1 MELSLADREALLQA
15 KLILE
20 HPGFLARA
28 AELLGHPI
36 ERGFVSL
43 PPTVQHVIARAT
55 QTTLRLGL
63 SLAVASLDRPDPR
76 GARAQ
81 SRSALVWHR
90 VAGGVAGAAGGFFGL
105 VALPAELPISTLII
119 LRAIADVARSEGED
133 LSALEARMA
142 CLEVLALSGGQPES
156 ARAAE
161 TGYYA
166 ARIGLAQSFQKAV
179 DHVGRQGLGKQ
190 VAPPVAE
197 WLTRVGAKYSA
208 RVSHKVIAKAIP
220 LVGAASGAAINSLF
234 VQHFQDVARAHFTI
248 RRLERAYGAGP
259 IQHAYTQLQWH
270 KLGQADSDTT
280 PSA

>member
-15 KLILE
+15 KLVLE

-36 ERGFVSL
+36 ERGLVSL
-43 PPTVQHVIARAT
+43 PPTVQSVIAKAT
-55 QTTLRLGL
+55 QSTLKLGL
-63 SLAVASLDRPDPR
+63 SLAVASLDRPA
-76 GARAQ
+76 ARAPRP
-81 SRSALVWHR
+81 RSALMWHR
-90 VAGGVAGAAGGFFGL
+90 FAGGLCGAAGGFFGL
-105 VALPAELPISTLII
+105 AALPAELPISTLII

-133 LSALEARMA
+133 LSVLEARMA

-156 ARAAE
+156 ARSAE

-166 ARIGLAQSFQKAV
+166 ARIGLAQSFKKAV
-179 DHVGRQGLGKQ
+179 EHVGRQGLGKQ

-208 RVSHKVIAKAIP
+208 RVSQKAIAKAIP

-248 RRLERAYGAGP
+248 RRLERAYGAAP
-259 IQHAYTQLQWH
+259 IQHAYTQLQWR
-270 KLGQADSDTT
+270 KLGQADTDST

>member
-15 KLILE
+15 KLVLE

-36 ERGFVSL
+36 ERGIGNL
-43 PPTVQHVIARAT
+43 PPSVQQAIAKAT
-55 QTTLRLGL
+55 ETTLKLGL
-63 SLAVASLDRPDPR
+63 TVAVASLDR
-76 GARAQ
+76 AQ
-81 SRSALVWHR
+81 PSSRRRSALVWHR

-119 LRAIADVARSEGED
+119 LRAIADVARSEGEN
-133 LSALEARMA
+133 LSELEPRMA
-142 CLEVLALSGGQPES
+142 CLEVLALSGGQPIS
-156 ARAAE
+156 PRSAE

-166 ARIGLAQSFQKAV
+166 ARIGLAQSFKKAV
-179 DHVGRQGLGKQ
+179 EHVGRQGLSKQ

-197 WLTRVGAKYSA
+197 WLTRVGARYSA
-208 RVSHKVIAKAIP
+208 RVSHKVLAKAIP
-220 LVGAASGAAINSLF
+220 FVGAASGAAINSMF

-248 RRLERAYGAGP
+248 RRLERAYGAEP
-259 IQHAYTQLQWH
+259 IQHAYTKLQWK
-270 KLGQADSDTT
+270 KLGGSDVSDT

>member
-15 KLILE
+15 KLVLE

-36 ERGFVSL
+36 ERGLGNL
-43 PPTVQHVIARAT
+43 PPTVQHAIAKAT
-55 QTTLRLGL
+55 ETTLRLGL
-63 SLAVASLDRPDPR
+63 TVAVASLDR
-76 GARAQ
+76 AAQ
-81 SRSALVWHR
+81 PSPMRRSALVWHR

-119 LRAIADVARSEGED
+119 LRAIADVARSEGEN
-133 LSALEARMA
+133 LSELEPRMA
-142 CLEVLALSGGQPES
+142 CLEVLALSGGQPMS
-156 ARAAE
+156 PRSAE

-166 ARIGLAQSFQKAV
+166 ARIGLAQSFKKAV
-179 DHVGRQGLGKQ
+179 EHVGRQGLSKQ

-197 WLTRVGAKYSA
+197 WLTRVAARYST
-208 RVSHKVIAKAIP
+208 RVSHKVVAKAIP
-220 LVGAASGAAINSLF
+220 FVGAASGAAINSLF

-248 RRLERAYGAGP
+248 RRLERAYGAEP
-259 IQHAYTQLQWH
+259 IHHAYTELQWR
-270 KLGQADSDTT
+270 KLGQNGASST

>member
-1 MELSLADREALLQA
+1 LELSLADREALLQA
-15 KLILE
+15 KLVLE
-20 HPGFLARA
+20 HPSFLARA

-36 ERGFVSL
+36 ERGLENL
-43 PPTVQHVIARAT
+43 PPTVQSVIAKAT
-55 QTTLRLGL
+55 QSTLKLGL
-63 SLAVASLDRPDPR
+63 SLAVASLDRPSRPAPMR
-76 GARAQ
+76 
-81 SRSALVWHR
+81 RSALMWHR

-133 LSALEARMA
+133 LSVLEARMA

-166 ARIGLAQSFQKAV
+166 ARIGLAQSFKKAV
-179 DHVGRQGLGKQ
+179 EHVGRQGLSRQ
-190 VAPPVAE
+190 VAPPVAD

-208 RVSHKVIAKAIP
+208 RVSHKVLAKAIP
-220 LVGAASGAAINSLF
+220 FVSAASGAAINSLF

-248 RRLERAYGAGP
+248 RRLERAYGAAP
-259 IQHAYTQLQWH
+259 IQDAYTQLQWR
-270 KLGQADSDTT
+270 KLGQPDPDDA

>member
-36 ERGFVSL
+36 ERGLVNL
-43 PPTVQHVIARAT
+43 PPTVQSVIAKAT
-55 QTTLRLGL
+55 QSTLKLGL
-63 SLAVASLDRPDPR
+63 SLAVASLDRPA
-76 GARAQ
+76 ARAPMP
-81 SRSALVWHR
+81 RSSLIWHR
-90 VAGGVAGAAGGFFGL
+90 FAGGLCGAAGGFFGL
-105 VALPAELPISTLII
+105 AALPAELPISTLII

-133 LSALEARMA
+133 LSILEARMA

-156 ARAAE
+156 ARSAE

-166 ARIGLAQSFQKAV
+166 ARIGLAQSFKKAV
-179 DHVGRQGLGKQ
+179 EHVGRQGLGKQ
-190 VAPPVAE
+190 VAPPVAD

-208 RVSHKVIAKAIP
+208 RVSHKVFAKAIP

-248 RRLERAYGAGP
+248 RRLERLYGAAP
-259 IQHAYTQLQWH
+259 IQHAYTQLQWR